1 MIKNALDI
9 AFENMENPGKKKLDY
24 WKILG
29 KKLENWKNYWKMV
42 NTRICEAKRII
53 LESLENAGKY
63 WKKNWKTGK
72 ITGKWCDFL
81 S

>member
-9 AFENMENPGKKKLDY
+9 AFENMENPGKKQLDY

-29 KKLENWKNYWKMV
+29 KKLENWKNYWNMV

-53 LESLENAGKY
+53 LESPGK
-63 WKKNWKTGK
+63 
-72 ITGKWCDFL
+72 
-81 S
+81 